1 MHICGVVRSTV
12 ENDAAVSVCLGN
24 LLPRGPTGLNDRA
37 SRTACASLS
46 CCCRMLSGDIRC
58 GVAYVAPQQRASN
71 WMWGADRFHVKQ
83 WLTRETALQG
93 SDLYSSH
100 RQCGAEGVHSAMNED
115 AAFVEESCSQKK
127 ARPSRVDVSKSCLQP
142 KPASVDDVWTAT
154 MLAGYMREPHTSKR
168 RRASPV
174 V

>member
-24 LLPRGPTGLNDRA
+24 LLPRGPTDLNDRA

-115 AAFVEESCSQKK
+115 AAFVEER
-127 ARPSRVDVSKSCLQP
+127 AV
-142 KPASVDDVWTAT
+142 
-154 MLAGYMREPHTSKR
+154 R
-168 RRASPV
+168 RRRPARRESMYRSHVFSPSLRQWMTYGPPRCWLAT
-174 V
+174 

>member
-1 MHICGVVRSTV
+1 MHICEVVRSTV

-24 LLPRGPTGLNDRA
+24 LLSRGPTGLNDRA

-46 CCCRMLSGDIRC
+46 CCCHMLSGGIRY

-71 WMWGADRFHVKQ
+71 WMWRADRFHVKQ
-83 WLTRETALQG
+83 WLTRETALQS
-93 SDLYSSH
+93 SDLYSFH

-115 AAFVEESCSQKK
+115 AAFVEEGCSQKK
-127 ARPSRVDVSKSCLQP
+127 ARPSQVNVSKSCPQP
-142 KPASVDDVWTAT
+142 KPASVDDVRTAT
-154 MLAGYMREPHTSKR
+154 MLAGYMREPHMSRLRRTS
-168 RRASPV
+168 SV